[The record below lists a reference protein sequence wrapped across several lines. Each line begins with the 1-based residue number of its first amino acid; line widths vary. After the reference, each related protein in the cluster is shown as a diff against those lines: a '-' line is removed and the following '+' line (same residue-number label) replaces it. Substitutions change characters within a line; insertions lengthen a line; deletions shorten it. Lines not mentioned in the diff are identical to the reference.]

1 MDELCLQR
9 IVRTGHRM
17 ALEGYDRGSRSGC
30 RMPLPTSTEAGGCH
44 RCLLPRAVPVG
55 YHRYTTTRSAA
66 ASVHGYQHS
75 LAWEENVNH
84 GQLESREEKP
94 SPGALPEEFVADVIG
109 SWKRRRWPTL
119 AGRRW
124 RNSGLAGRTSHHS
137 LGELKL
143 GELLDTPPPGLD
155 EAIAI
160 SKVMQFLEAPEYS
173 MFSRIVF
180 DTAPT
185 VMAISL

>member
-1 MDELCLQR
+1 MAAALPQPLRQSLVYAPLLPPFAYTRLVCSYGSASADMDELCLQR

-109 SWKRRRWPTL
+109 CGRRRWPTL

-137 LGELKL
+137 VRMNDDIEERHQDQLGWN
-143 GELLDTPPPGLD
+143 
-155 EAIAI
+155 
-160 SKVMQFLEAPEYS
+160 
-173 MFSRIVF
+173 
-180 DTAPT
+180 
-185 VMAISL
+185 